1 MAISLKSLSK
11 PVARPIIAT
20 IVGEGGIGKTTLAS
34 VFAHPTAFIR
44 TEDGTQSLAGRDD
57 IALFPVAKTS
67 DQVLEAIATLRG
79 NDHPFKTV
87 VIDSVTQLNTII
99 EHEIVAAD
107 GKAQSINQ
115 AAGGY
120 GAGYSAAAERHRQIR
135 EAMGDLSEAKGMH
148 AIFIAHSD
156 VETID
161 LPDQDPYQ
169 RYTIRMHKKS
179 VAHYS
184 DNVDLVAYIKLK
196 TFVRGDSERKKA
208 ISTGERIITCYPIA
222 NHISKNRFGISVD
235 LPFELGSNPFSPYIP
250 QLNQTPTEPEQAT
263 EGETS

>member
-11 PVARPIIAT
+11 PTARPIIAT

-34 VFAHPTAFIR
+34 TFSSPTVFIR
-44 TEDGTQSLAGRDD
+44 TEDGAQSLAGREDV
-57 IALFPVAKTS
+57 ALFPVAKS
-67 DQVLEAIATLRG
+67 SAEVLEAIATLR
-79 NDHPFKTV
+79 NDNHPFKTV
-87 VIDSVTQLNTII
+87 VIDSITQLNTII

-107 GKAQSINQ
+107 GKAKSINQ
-115 AAGGY
+115 AVGGY

-135 EAMGDLSEAKGMH
+135 DAIGELSEAKGMH
-148 AIFIAHSD
+148 VIFIAHSD

-184 DNVDLVAYIKLK
+184 DNVDLVAYVKLK
-196 TFVRGDSERKKA
+196 TFVRGDSDRKKA
-208 ISTGERIITCYPIA
+208 ISTGERIVTCYPTA
-222 NHISKNRFGISVD
+222 NHISKNRFGISED
-235 LPFELGSNPFSPYIP
+235 LPFELGSNPFAPYIP
-250 QLNQTPTEPEQAT
+250 QLNNPTDQVA
-263 EGETS
+263 